1 MYICI
6 KCPFGKVGE
15 VRWTLDQKAHGGR
28 LDVASDGRCGRP
40 LKWVFLISTNA
51 LRYCWVC
58 WFLVLLH
65 WLLLCALRVQ
75 GPWPRVAL
83 CGCFYYATAAGCGSR
98 GIFIS
103 ATAADLLAWLL
114 PFSHLRARGHAC
126 WGSLLWLVHI
136 AGLFWR
142 VTRATGNLSLS
153 KSLSGICHGTFWLC
167 AGRLYVSKE

>member
-28 LDVASDGRCGRP
+28 LDVASDGLCGRP
-40 LKWVFLISTNA
+40 LKCVFLISTKA

-58 WFLVLLH
+58 RLLVLLH
-65 WLLLCALRVQ
+65 WLLLCVLRVQ
-75 GPWPRVAL
+75 GPWPSVAL
-83 CGCFYYATAAGCGSR
+83 CGWLYATAAGCGSR
-98 GIFIS
+98 GIFI
-103 ATAADLLAWLL
+103 ATAADLLSWLL
-114 PFSHLRARGHAC
+114 PFSHLRASGHAR

-142 VTRATGNLSLS
+142 VIRATGNLSLS
-153 KSLSGICHGTFWLC
+153 KRFSGICHGTLGLC